1 LFYRKA
7 RDDLSALYAIES
19 EKQMTKIRTGWMI
32 AAALV
37 AAPFLHASGFT
48 PARAGDSSQNFVST
62 AFNEIETKYIFGFTE
77 GSGIGLQGEK
87 EVSTETVGRFGKR
100 DGRYAATETKLEYEF
115 TPSQFFQIE
124 FGGLVASHNI
134 RNVTD
139 LENRNAFEFGGLF
152 GEVRYLF
159 LERSSKSPISGTISF
174 EPVWRRIDE
183 TGGNRVVN
191 YEFETKLALDMELV
205 ENRVFLGFN
214 AIYEPEKTYSGGV
227 WMRESMLGLSG
238 AISFRPLPP
247 LTVGA
252 EVGYFRHYDGIAF
265 NQFTGE
271 ALFVG
276 PTMYLKLSQKS
287 FMTAAWAT
295 QVRGHTVGDP
305 SRLELEEFLR
315 QKGKLKFAYEF

>member
-1 LFYRKA
+1 
-7 RDDLSALYAIES
+7 
-19 EKQMTKIRTGWMI
+19 MTKIRTGWMV
-32 AAALV
+32 AAAL
-37 AAPFLHASGFT
+37 AAPFFSAIDFT
-48 PARAGDSSQNFVST
+48 PARAGDSGPNFIST

-139 LENRNAFEFGGLF
+139 LENRNAFEFSGLF
-152 GEVRYLF
+152 GEIRYLF
-159 LERSSKSPISGTISF
+159 LERGPNSPISGTISF
-174 EPVWRRIDE
+174 EPNWRRVDE
-183 TGGNRVVN
+183 TGGNHITN
-191 YEFETKLALDMELV
+191 YEFETKLALDMELI
-205 ENRVFLGFN
+205 ENRVYLGFN
-214 AIYEPEKTYSGGV
+214 AIYEPEVTHS
-227 WMRESMLGLSG
+227 MSEPMTRESMLGLSG

-247 LTVGA
+247 LTIGA
-252 EVGYFRHYDGIAF
+252 EVGYFRHYDGIAL

-276 PTMYLKLSQKS
+276 PTMFLQLSRKS

-295 QVRGHTVGDP
+295 QVRGHAVGDP
-305 SRLELEEFLR
+305 SRLELEEFSR

>member
-1 LFYRKA
+1 MSGSRNGLMA
-7 RDDLSALYAIES
+7 ALAL
-19 EKQMTKIRTGWMI
+19 
-32 AAALV
+32 AAASV
-37 AAPFLHASGFT
+37 FYVCGFA
-48 PARAGDSSQNFVST
+48 PARAQDSGQNFIST

-100 DGRYAATETKLEYEF
+100 GGRYAATETKLEYEF

-134 RNVTD
+134 KNVMD
-139 LENRNAFEFGGLF
+139 LDNRNAFEFSGLF

-159 LERSSKSPISGTISF
+159 LERGPKSPISGTISF
-174 EPVWRRIDE
+174 EPNWRRIDQ
-183 TGGNRVVN
+183 TGGNQVTN
-191 YEFETKLALDMELV
+191 YEFETKLALDMELI
-205 ENRVFLGFN
+205 ENRVYLGFN
-214 AIYEPEKTYSGGV
+214 AIYEPEVTHSLNEA
-227 WMRESMLGLSG
+227 MTRESTLGLSG

-276 PTMYLKLSQKS
+276 PTMFLKLSTKS

-305 SRLELEEFLR
+305 SRLELEEFSR

>member
-1 LFYRKA
+1 MSGSRNGLMA
-7 RDDLSALYAIES
+7 
-19 EKQMTKIRTGWMI
+19 
-32 AAALV
+32 AAAL
-37 AAPFLHASGFT
+37 AAASFLNASGFT
-48 PARAGDSSQNFVST
+48 PARAEDPGQNFVST

-87 EVSTETVGRFGKR
+87 EVSTDTVGRFGKR

-115 TPSQFFQIE
+115 TPSQFVQFE
-124 FGGLVASHNI
+124 LGGLVASHDI
-134 RNVTD
+134 KNVMNLD
-139 LENRNAFEFGGLF
+139 NRNAFEFSGLF

-159 LERSSKSPISGTISF
+159 LERGPNSPISGTISF
-174 EPVWRRIDE
+174 EPNWRRIDG
-183 TGGNRVVN
+183 TSGNQVTN
-191 YEFETKLALDMELV
+191 YEFETKLALDAELV

-214 AIYEPEKTYSGGV
+214 AIYEPETTRSGGM
-227 WMRESMLGLSG
+227 WMRESTLGLSG
-238 AISFRPLPP
+238 ALSFRPVPP

-252 EVGYFRHYDGIAF
+252 EVGYFRHYSGIAF
-265 NQFTGE
+265 DQFTGE

-276 PTMYLKLSQKS
+276 PTMFLRFAPKF

-305 SRLELEEFLR
+305 SRLELEEFSR

>member
-1 LFYRKA
+1 MSGSRNGL
-7 RDDLSALYAIES
+7 
-19 EKQMTKIRTGWMI
+19 M
-32 AAALV
+32 AALV
-37 AAPFLHASGFT
+37 LAAASFLDASEFT
-48 PARAGDSSQNFVST
+48 PARAEDFGQNFIST

-100 DGRYAATETKLEYEF
+100 TGRYAASETKLEYEF

-124 FGGLVASHNI
+124 FGGLVASHDI
-134 RNVTD
+134 RNVMS
-139 LENRNAFEFGGLF
+139 LENRNAFEFSGLF
-152 GEVRYLF
+152 GELRYLF
-159 LERSSKSPISGTISF
+159 LERGPNSPISGTISF
-174 EPVWRRIDE
+174 EPNWRRIDG
-183 TGGNRVVN
+183 TSGNQVTN
-191 YEFETKLALDMELV
+191 YEFETKLALDMALI
-205 ENRVFLGFN
+205 ENRVYLGFN
-214 AIYEPEKTYSGGV
+214 AIYEPEATHSLN
-227 WMRESMLGLSG
+227 MPMTRESTLGLSG

-252 EVGYFRHYDGIAF
+252 EVGYFRHYDGIVF

-276 PTMYLKLSQKS
+276 PTMYLQLSRKS

-295 QVRGHTVGDP
+295 QVRGHTAGDP
-305 SRLELEEFLR
+305 SRLELEEFSR

>member
-1 LFYRKA
+1 M
-7 RDDLSALYAIES
+7 
-19 EKQMTKIRTGWMI
+19 QMREIRPGWI
-32 AAALV
+32 VVAALA
-37 AAPFLHASGFT
+37 AAPFFNAGGFT
-48 PARAGDSSQNFVST
+48 PARAQDSGQNFVSA

-87 EVSTETVGRFGKR
+87 EFSTETVGRFGKR

-124 FGGLVASHNI
+124 LGGLVASHNI

-139 LENRNAFEFGGLF
+139 LENRNAFEFSGLF
-152 GEVRYLF
+152 GEIRYLF
-159 LERSSKSPISGTISF
+159 LERGPNSPISGTISF
-174 EPVWRRIDE
+174 EPNWRRIDE
-183 TGGNRVVN
+183 TSGNQVTN
-191 YEFETKLALDMELV
+191 YEFETKLALDMELI

-214 AIYEPEKTYSGGV
+214 AIYEPEVTHS
-227 WMRESMLGLSG
+227 MNEAMTRESTLGLSG

-247 LTVGA
+247 LTIGA
-252 EVGYFRHYDGIAF
+252 EVGYFRHYDGIAL

-276 PTMYLKLSQKS
+276 PTMFLKLSPKS

-295 QVRGHTVGDP
+295 QVRGHAVGDP
-305 SRLELEEFLR
+305 SRLELEEFSR
-315 QKGKLKFAYEF
+315 QRGKLKFAYEF

>member
-1 LFYRKA
+1 MNGSK
-7 RDDLSALYAIES
+7 SI
-19 EKQMTKIRTGWMI
+19 WM
-32 AAALV
+32 AVVTLA
-37 AAPFLHASGFT
+37 AAPFLNASGFT
-48 PARAGDSSQNFVST
+48 SAHAQDSGRNFIST
-62 AFNEIETKYIFGFTE
+62 AFNEIETKYIFGFAE

-100 DGRYAATETKLEYEF
+100 EGRYAATETKLEYEL

-124 FGGLVASHNI
+124 FGGLVPSHNI
-134 RNVTD
+134 KNVMD
-139 LENRNAFEFGGLF
+139 LDNRNAVEFGGLF
-152 GEVRYLF
+152 GEARYLF
-159 LERSSKSPISGTISF
+159 LERGPKSPISGTISF

-183 TGGNRVVN
+183 TGGDRVVN

-214 AIYEPEKTYSGGV
+214 AIYEPEKTFSGGV
-227 WMRESMLGLSG
+227 WMRESTLGLSG

-247 LTVGA
+247 FTIGA
-252 EVGYFRHYDGIAF
+252 EVGYFCHYDGIAL

-276 PTMYLKLSQKS
+276 PTMYLQLSRKS
-287 FMTAAWAT
+287 FMTAAWAM
-295 QVRGHTVGDP
+295 QIRGHTVGDP
-305 SRLELEEFLR
+305 SHLELEEFSR

>member
-1 LFYRKA
+1 
-7 RDDLSALYAIES
+7 
-19 EKQMTKIRTGWMI
+19 MTKIRTGRMI
-32 AAALV
+32 AAALA
-37 AAPFLHASGFT
+37 AAPFLNASGFT
-48 PARAGDSSQNFVST
+48 PARAGDSGPNFVST
-62 AFNEIETKYIFGFTE
+62 AFKEIETKYIFGFTT

-87 EVSTETVGRFGKR
+87 EVTTETVGRFGKR

-124 FGGLVASHNI
+124 LGGLVASHNI

-152 GEVRYLF
+152 GEIRYLF
-159 LERSSKSPISGTISF
+159 LERGPNSPISGTISF
-174 EPVWRRIDE
+174 EPNWRRIDE
-183 TGGNRVVN
+183 TSGNQVTN

-205 ENRVFLGFN
+205 ENRIYLGFN
-214 AIYEPEKTYSGGV
+214 AIYEPEVTHSLTEA
-227 WMRESMLGLSG
+227 MTRESKLGLSG

-252 EVGYFRHYDGIAF
+252 EVGYFRHYDGIAL
-265 NQFTGE
+265 NQFTGD

-276 PTMYLKLSQKS
+276 PTMFLQLSRKS

-295 QVRGHTVGDP
+295 QVRGRTVGDP
-305 SRLELEEFLR
+305 SHLNLEEFSR

>member
-1 LFYRKA
+1 MKPGLANWVGSKKA
-7 RDDLSALYAIES
+7 MSGSRNGL
-19 EKQMTKIRTGWMI
+19 M
-32 AAALV
+32 AALALA
-37 AAPFLHASGFT
+37 AAPFFYACGFT
-48 PARAGDSSQNFVST
+48 PARAQDSGQNFIST

-124 FGGLVASHNI
+124 LGGLVASHNI
-134 RNVTD
+134 KNVMD
-139 LENRNAFEFGGLF
+139 LNNRNAFEFSGLF

-159 LERSSKSPISGTISF
+159 LERGPKSPISGTISF
-174 EPVWRRIDE
+174 EPNWRRIDE
-183 TGGNRVVN
+183 TNGNQVTN
-191 YEFETKLALDMELV
+191 YEFETKLALDMELI
-205 ENRVFLGFN
+205 ENRVYLGFN
-214 AIYEPEKTYSGGV
+214 AIYEPEVTHSLNEA
-227 WMRESMLGLSG
+227 MTRESTLGLSG
-238 AISFRPLPP
+238 AISFRPLSP

-271 ALFVG
+271 AFFVG
-276 PTMYLKLSQKS
+276 PTMFLKLSPKS

-305 SRLELEEFLR
+305 SRLELDEFSR